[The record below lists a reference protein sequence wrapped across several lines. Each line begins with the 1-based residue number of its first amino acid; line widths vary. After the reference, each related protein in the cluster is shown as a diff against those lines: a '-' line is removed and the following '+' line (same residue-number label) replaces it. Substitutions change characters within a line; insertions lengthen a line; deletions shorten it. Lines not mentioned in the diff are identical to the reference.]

1 MQIVLTIA
9 LTHLLY
15 KKNIMTVESRFRD
28 SSKRLINRFGK
39 TRVYIRK
46 VGETYD
52 IDTQTTTSGEELYSI
67 KMFKTNPKESE
78 VKSPNLVEKS
88 VAIMMVAAS
97 DISFKPKIGDKI
109 KDQYLGVDESY
120 EIVQIK
126 ENDAGEQVASWR
138 LVCVVS

>member
-1 MQIVLTIA
+1 
-9 LTHLLY
+9 
-15 KKNIMTVESRFRD
+15 MTVESRFRD

-52 IDTQTTTSGEELYSI
+52 IDTQTTTSGEELYTI
-67 KMFKTNPKESE
+67 KMFKTNPEE
-78 VKSPNLVEKS
+78 ADVKSPNLVGKS

-97 DISFKPKIGDKI
+97 DIPFKPKIGDQI
-109 KDQYLGVDESY
+109 KDQYLGVDEAY
-120 EIVQIK
+120 EVIQIK

-138 LVCVVS
+138 LVCVMS

>member
-1 MQIVLTIA
+1 MV
-9 LTHLLY
+9 
-15 KKNIMTVESRFRD
+15 VESRFRD

-39 TRVYIRK
+39 IRIYIRK

-52 IDTQTTTSGEELYSI
+52 IDTQTTTSGEELHTI

-78 VKSPNLVEKS
+78 VKSPNLVGKS

-97 DISFKPKIGDKI
+97 DIPFKPKIGDKI

-138 LVCVVS
+138 LVCVMS

>member
-1 MQIVLTIA
+1 
-9 LTHLLY
+9 
-15 KKNIMTVESRFRD
+15 
-28 SSKRLINRFGK
+28 
-39 TRVYIRK
+39 
-46 VGETYD
+46 
-52 IDTQTTTSGEELYSI
+52 
-67 KMFKTNPKESE
+67 MFKTNPKESE

-120 EIVQIK
+120 EIVQIR

>member
-1 MQIVLTIA
+1 
-9 LTHLLY
+9 
-15 KKNIMTVESRFRD
+15 MTVESRFRD

-39 TRVYIRK
+39 IRVYIRK
-46 VGETYD
+46 VGETYN
-52 IDTQTTTSGEELYSI
+52 IETQTTTSGEELHTI

-78 VKSPNLVEKS
+78 VKSPNLVGKS

-138 LVCVVS
+138 LVCVMS

>member
-1 MQIVLTIA
+1 
-9 LTHLLY
+9 
-15 KKNIMTVESRFRD
+15 MTVESRFRD

-46 VGETYD
+46 VTPVYD
-52 IDTQTTTSGEELYSI
+52 VETQTQTSGEELHTI

-78 VKSPNLVEKS
+78 TKSPNLVDRS
-88 VAIMMVAAS
+88 VVIMMIAAS
-97 DISFKPKIGDKI
+97 DIPFKPVVGDSI
-109 KDQYLGVDESY
+109 RDQYLGVDESY

-138 LVCVVS
+138 LVCILS

>member
-1 MQIVLTIA
+1 
-9 LTHLLY
+9 
-15 KKNIMTVESRFRD
+15 MTVESRFRD

-39 TRVYIRK
+39 IRVYIRK

-52 IDTQTTTSGEELYSI
+52 IDTQTTTSGEELHTI

-78 VKSPNLVEKS
+78 VKSPNLVGKS
-88 VAIMMVAAS
+88 VAIMMIAAS

-138 LVCVVS
+138 LVCVMS

>member
-1 MQIVLTIA
+1 
-9 LTHLLY
+9 
-15 KKNIMTVESRFRD
+15 MTVESRFRD

-52 IDTQTTTSGEELYSI
+52 IDTQTTTSGEELHTI
-67 KMFKTNPKESE
+67 KMFKTNPKESD
-78 VKSPNLVEKS
+78 VKSPNLVGKS

-109 KDQYLGVDESY
+109 KDQYLCFYEYY

-138 LVCVVS
+138 LVCVMS

>member
-1 MQIVLTIA
+1 
-9 LTHLLY
+9 
-15 KKNIMTVESRFRD
+15 MTVESRFRG

-39 TRVYIRK
+39 TRVYVRK
-46 VGETYD
+46 TDEVYNFE
-52 IDTQTTTSGEELYSI
+52 TQTLVSGEELHTV
-67 KMFKTNPKESE
+67 KMFKTDPKESDS
-78 VKSPNLVEKS
+78 KYPNLVGKT
-88 VAIMMVAAS
+88 VAVMLIAAG

-126 ENDAGEQVASWR
+126 VNDAGEQVASWR

>member
-1 MQIVLTIA
+1 
-9 LTHLLY
+9 
-15 KKNIMTVESRFRD
+15 MTVESRFRD

-39 TRVYIRK
+39 TRIYIRK

-52 IDTQTTTSGEELYSI
+52 IDTQTTTSGEELHTI

-78 VKSPNLVEKS
+78 VKSPNLVGKS

-97 DISFKPKIGDKI
+97 DIPFKPKIGDKI

-138 LVCVVS
+138 LVCVMS

>member
-1 MQIVLTIA
+1 
-9 LTHLLY
+9 
-15 KKNIMTVESRFRD
+15 MTVESRFRG

-39 TRVYIRK
+39 TRVYVRK
-46 VGETYD
+46 TDEVYNFE
-52 IDTQTTTSGEELYSI
+52 TQTLVSGEELHTI
-67 KMFKTNPKESE
+67 KMFKTDPKESDS
-78 VKSPNLVEKS
+78 KYPNLVGKV
-88 VAIMMVAAS
+88 VAVMLIAAG

-126 ENDAGEQVASWR
+126 VNDAGEQVASWR

>member
-1 MQIVLTIA
+1 
-9 LTHLLY
+9 
-15 KKNIMTVESRFRD
+15 MTVESRFRD

-52 IDTQTTTSGEELYSI
+52 IDTQTTTSGEELHII
-67 KMFKTNPKESE
+67 KMFKTNPKESD
-78 VKSPNLVEKS
+78 VKSPNLVGKS

-97 DISFKPKIGDKI
+97 DIPFKPKIGDKI

-120 EIVQIK
+120 EIVQIR

-138 LVCVVS
+138 LVCVMS

>member
-1 MQIVLTIA
+1 
-9 LTHLLY
+9 
-15 KKNIMTVESRFRD
+15 MTVESRFRD

-39 TRVYIRK
+39 TRIYIRK

-52 IDTQTTTSGEELYSI
+52 IDTQTTTSGEELHTI

-78 VKSPNLVEKS
+78 VKSPNLVGKS

-138 LVCVVS
+138 LVCVMS

>member
-1 MQIVLTIA
+1 
-9 LTHLLY
+9 
-15 KKNIMTVESRFRD
+15 MTLESRFRG

-39 TRVYIRK
+39 TRVYVRK
-46 VGETYD
+46 TDEVYNFE
-52 IDTQTTTSGEELYSI
+52 TQTLVSGEELHTV
-67 KMFKTNPKESE
+67 KMFKTDPKESDS
-78 VKSPNLVEKS
+78 KYPNLVGKT
-88 VAIMMVAAS
+88 VAVMLIAAG

-126 ENDAGEQVASWR
+126 VNDAGEQVASWR

>member
-1 MQIVLTIA
+1 
-9 LTHLLY
+9 
-15 KKNIMTVESRFRD
+15 MTVESRFRD

-39 TRVYIRK
+39 IRVYIRK

-52 IDTQTTTSGEELYSI
+52 IETQTTTSGEELHTI

-78 VKSPNLVEKS
+78 VKSPNLVGKS

-97 DISFKPKIGDKI
+97 DIPFKPSIGDQI

-120 EIVQIK
+120 EIMQIK
-126 ENDAGEQVASWR
+126 ENDAGEQAASWR
-138 LVCVVS
+138 LVCVMS

>member
-1 MQIVLTIA
+1 
-9 LTHLLY
+9 
-15 KKNIMTVESRFRD
+15 MTVESRFRD

-52 IDTQTTTSGEELYSI
+52 IETQTTTSGEELHTI

-78 VKSPNLVEKS
+78 VKSPNLVGKS

-138 LVCVVS
+138 LVCVMS

>member
-1 MQIVLTIA
+1 
-9 LTHLLY
+9 
-15 KKNIMTVESRFRD
+15 MTVESRFRD

-52 IDTQTTTSGEELYSI
+52 IDTQTTKSGEELHII
-67 KMFKTNPKESE
+67 KMFKTNPKESD
-78 VKSPNLVEKS
+78 VKSPNLVGKS

-120 EIVQIK
+120 EIVQIR

-138 LVCVVS
+138 LVCVMS

>member
-1 MQIVLTIA
+1 
-9 LTHLLY
+9 
-15 KKNIMTVESRFRD
+15 MTVESRFTD

-39 TRVYIRK
+39 IRVYIRK

-52 IDTQTTTSGEELYSI
+52 IETQTTTSGEELHTI

-78 VKSPNLVEKS
+78 VKSPNLVGKS

-109 KDQYLGVDESY
+109 KDQYLGVDEAY
-120 EIVQIK
+120 EVIQIK

-138 LVCVVS
+138 LVCVMS

>member
-1 MQIVLTIA
+1 
-9 LTHLLY
+9 
-15 KKNIMTVESRFRD
+15 MTVESRFRG

-39 TRVYIRK
+39 TRVYVRK
-46 VGETYD
+46 TDEVYNFE
-52 IDTQTTTSGEELYSI
+52 TQTLVSGEELHTV
-67 KMFKTNPKESE
+67 KMFKTDPKESDS
-78 VKSPNLVEKS
+78 KYPNLVGKV
-88 VAIMMVAAS
+88 VAVMLIAAG

-126 ENDAGEQVASWR
+126 VNDAGEQVASWR

>member
-1 MQIVLTIA
+1 
-9 LTHLLY
+9 
-15 KKNIMTVESRFRD
+15 MTVESRFRG

-39 TRVYIRK
+39 TRVYVRK
-46 VGETYD
+46 TDEVYNFE
-52 IDTQTTTSGEELYSI
+52 TQTLVSGEELHTV
-67 KMFKTNPKESE
+67 KMFKTDPKESDS
-78 VKSPNLVEKS
+78 KYPNLVGKV
-88 VAIMMVAAS
+88 VAVMLIAAG

-126 ENDAGEQVASWR
+126 VNDAGEQVVSWR

>member
-1 MQIVLTIA
+1 
-9 LTHLLY
+9 
-15 KKNIMTVESRFRD
+15 MTVESRFRD

-52 IDTQTTTSGEELYSI
+52 IDTQTTTSGEELHTI
-67 KMFKTNPKESE
+67 KMFKTNPKESD
-78 VKSPNLVEKS
+78 VKSPNLVGKS

-120 EIVQIK
+120 EIIQIR

-138 LVCVVS
+138 LVCVMS

>member
-1 MQIVLTIA
+1 
-9 LTHLLY
+9 
-15 KKNIMTVESRFRD
+15 MTVESRFRG

-39 TRVYIRK
+39 TRVYVRK
-46 VGETYD
+46 TDEVYNFE
-52 IDTQTTTSGEELYSI
+52 TQTLVSGEELHTV
-67 KMFKTNPKESE
+67 KMFKTDPKESDS
-78 VKSPNLVEKS
+78 KYPNLVGKV
-88 VAIMMVAAS
+88 VAVMLIAAR

-126 ENDAGEQVASWR
+126 VNDAGEQVASWR

>member
-1 MQIVLTIA
+1 MV
-9 LTHLLY
+9 
-15 KKNIMTVESRFRD
+15 VENRFRD

-39 TRVYIRK
+39 IRVYIRK

-52 IDTQTTTSGEELYSI
+52 IETQTTTSGEELHTI

-78 VKSPNLVEKS
+78 VKSPNLVGKS

-97 DISFKPKIGDKI
+97 DIPFKPKIGDKI

-138 LVCVVS
+138 LVCVMS

>member
-1 MQIVLTIA
+1 
-9 LTHLLY
+9 
-15 KKNIMTVESRFRD
+15 MTVESRFRD

-39 TRVYIRK
+39 IRVYIRK

-52 IDTQTTTSGEELYSI
+52 IETQTTTSGEELHTI

-78 VKSPNLVEKS
+78 VKSPNLVGKS
-88 VAIMMVAAS
+88 VAIMMIAAS
-97 DISFKPKIGDKI
+97 DIPFKPSVGDQI
-109 KDQYLGVDESY
+109 KDQYSGVDESY

-138 LVCVVS
+138 LVCVMS

>member
-1 MQIVLTIA
+1 MV
-9 LTHLLY
+9 
-15 KKNIMTVESRFRD
+15 VENRFRD

-39 TRVYIRK
+39 IRVYIRK

-52 IDTQTTTSGEELYSI
+52 IETQTTTSGEELHTI

-138 LVCVVS
+138 LVCVMS

>member
-1 MQIVLTIA
+1 
-9 LTHLLY
+9 
-15 KKNIMTVESRFRD
+15 MTVESRFRD

-39 TRVYIRK
+39 IRVYIRK

-52 IDTQTTTSGEELYSI
+52 IETQTTTSGEELHTI

-78 VKSPNLVEKS
+78 VKSPNLVGKS

-138 LVCVVS
+138 LVCVMS

>member
-1 MQIVLTIA
+1 
-9 LTHLLY
+9 
-15 KKNIMTVESRFRD
+15 MTVESRFRD

-52 IDTQTTTSGEELYSI
+52 INTQTTTSGEELHTI
-67 KMFKTNPKESE
+67 KMFKTNPKESD
-78 VKSPNLVEKS
+78 VKSPNLVGKS

-138 LVCVVS
+138 LVCVMS

>member
-1 MQIVLTIA
+1 
-9 LTHLLY
+9 
-15 KKNIMTVESRFRD
+15 MTVESRFRD

-46 VGETYD
+46 VSETYD
-52 IDTQTTTSGEELYSI
+52 IDTQTTTSGEELHTI

-78 VKSPNLVEKS
+78 VKSPNLVGKS

-138 LVCVVS
+138 LVCVMS

>member
-1 MQIVLTIA
+1 
-9 LTHLLY
+9 
-15 KKNIMTVESRFRD
+15 MTVESRFRD

-52 IDTQTTTSGEELYSI
+52 IDTQTTTSGEELHTI
-67 KMFKTNPKESE
+67 KMFKTNPKESD
-78 VKSPNLVEKS
+78 VKSPNLVGKS

-120 EIVQIK
+120 EIVQIR

-138 LVCVVS
+138 LVCVMS